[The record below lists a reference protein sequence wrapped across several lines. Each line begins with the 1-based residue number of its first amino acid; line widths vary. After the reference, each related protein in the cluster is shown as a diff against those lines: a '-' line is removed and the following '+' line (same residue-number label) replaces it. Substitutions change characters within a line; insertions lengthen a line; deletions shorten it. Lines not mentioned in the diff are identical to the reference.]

1 MSSNRRSFLKG
12 VAAGAVAVASG
23 VDLNAEQL
31 VDSAKAAEAYK
42 KKAKGSD
49 NSQSPLEMV
58 NILQGTASTF
68 LFSRGNTLPIAA
80 VPFGMAH
87 WALES
92 NGANA
97 PWFFHP
103 GERRLEGVRCTH
115 QLSPWLDDY
124 GYATFLPVDDT
135 AKPGMQ
141 ARGTSY
147 RQEEATLSPAELS
160 IPLLRYRSKLELAP
174 TLHGAAMRVTYDA
187 AKDGDPIPAG
197 RGAGLVIDMPGEEH
211 VEMALDG
218 ATGLLRASNNYNHGG
233 LPESFRSFYVVQF
246 VGFGANDLKLETYEA
261 RGRGGRVQHR
271 VGIVRF
277 PAKPGVAQEIR
288 IACSFISYEQAERN
302 LKREL
307 SGGYDVVKAA
317 ARKVW
322 SDHLDRARVEGGTL
336 DQRRTFYSCLYRA
349 LLFPRTFHEI
359 DGHGN
364 PVHYSAFNGKVEPG
378 VMYADHGYWDVYRA
392 WYPWMAVMFPEKLG
406 EILGAW
412 VNAYRE
418 GGWMPQF
425 PAPGYRACMTGSLI
439 DAVFADGI
447 VKDVPGFDVETA
459 YQGLKKHATQPG
471 DADKGYGRRGIEDYL
486 KLGYVAEDRIHQ
498 SGAETVDAA
507 FGDFCIAQI
516 AEKLGHTEDAAL
528 FRKRSENWRNIFDKR
543 TRFLRGKNSDGSWV
557 TFGNGAT
564 KDPFNPV
571 RWGSPYVEGAAW
583 QHRFDVPQNPTALF
597 QAMGGNAV
605 AAAELEKMI
614 TMPAIFDTGSY
625 GMEIH
630 EISEMAARH
639 FGQYAHN
646 NQPVHHILYLFALA
660 GKPERT
666 RYWVRRVMEDLY
678 SPDEFAGD
686 EDTGSMAAW
695 YLLSAA
701 GFYPVCPGKPEYV
714 LGAPFFDKMT
724 LKLGDGKDLV
734 ITRSGS
740 SGSVKLNGKTIDR
753 VVVSHKE
760 IVAGGTMEFA

>member
-1 MSSNRRSFLKG
+1 MRSNRRSFLKG
-12 VAAGAVAVASG
+12 VAASAVAVATVVEGEAQQLADG
-23 VDLNAEQL
+23 V
-31 VDSAKAAEAYK
+31 KAADAHENTPHQE
-42 KKAKGSD
+42 ST
-49 NSQSPLEMV
+49 SRTPLELV

-92 NGANA
+92 NGANS

-103 GERRLEGVRCTH
+103 GERRLEGIRCTH

-135 AKPGMQ
+135 AKPAMQ
-141 ARGTSY
+141 ARGSSY
-147 RQEEATLSPAELS
+147 RHEEATLSPAELS
-160 IPLLRYRSKLELAP
+160 IQLLRYRSQLELAP
-174 TLHGAAMRVTYDA
+174 TLHGAAMRVTYAA
-187 AKDGDPIPAG
+187 AKDSDPISAG

-211 VEMALDG
+211 VEMTLDET
-218 ATGLLRASNNYNHGG
+218 TGLLRASNTYNHGG
-233 LPESFRSFYVVQF
+233 LPDNFRSFYVVQF
-246 VGFGANDLKLETYEA
+246 AGLDAHDLKLETTETK
-261 RGRGGRVQHR
+261 GRGGRIPHR
-271 VGIVRF
+271 VGIVRY
-277 PAKPGVAQEIR
+277 PAKPGVAQEILV
-288 IACSFISYEQAERN
+288 ASSFISYEQAERN
-302 LKREL
+302 LRSEL
-307 SGGYDVVKAA
+307 GGGYDAVKAA
-317 ARKVW
+317 AKKVW
-322 SDHLDRARVEGGTL
+322 TEHLDRAQVEGGTL

-349 LLFPRTFHEI
+349 LLFPRTFHESDASGKPI
-359 DGHGN
+359 
-364 PVHYSAFNGKVEPG
+364 HYSAFNGKVEPG
-378 VMYADHGYWDVYRA
+378 LMYADHGYWDVYRA

-439 DAVFADGI
+439 DAVFADG
-447 VKDVPGFDVETA
+447 VMKDVPGFDVEMA

-471 DADKGYGRRGIEDYL
+471 DAEKGYGRRGIANYL
-486 KLGYVAEDRIHQ
+486 KLGYVPEDHIHQ
-498 SGAETVDAA
+498 SAAETVDAA

-516 AEKLGHTEDAAL
+516 AEKLGHKEDAAL
-528 FRKRSENWRNIFDKR
+528 FRKRSENWRNIFDKQ
-543 TRFLRGKNSDGSWV
+543 TLFLRGKNSDGSWV

-583 QHRFDVPQNPTALF
+583 QHRFDVPQQPEALF
-597 QAMGGNAV
+597 QAMGGSAV
-605 AAAELEKMI
+605 ASSELEKMI
-614 TMPAIFDTGSY
+614 TMPAIFDSGSY

-714 LGAPFFDKMT
+714 LGAPFFDRMT
-724 LKLGDGKDLV
+724 LIVGGGKKLV
-734 ITRSGS
+734 ITRKGS
-740 SGSVKLNGKTIDR
+740 SASVKLNGKPVQG
-753 VVVSHKE
+753 VVVSHKA
-760 IVAGGTMEFA
+760 IVTGGTMEFA

>member
-1 MSSNRRSFLKG
+1 LGSNRRSFLKS
-12 VAAGAVAVASG
+12 VAAGAVAAATGVEAQQLPDGVKASEAHG
-23 VDLNAEQL
+23 
-31 VDSAKAAEAYK
+31 KAARKPGAAE
-42 KKAKGSD
+42 
-49 NSQSPLEMV
+49 SPLELV
-58 NILQGTASTF
+58 NILQGTGSTF

-80 VPFGMAH
+80 VPFGTAH
-87 WALES
+87 WTLES
-92 NGANA
+92 NGGNS

-103 GERRLEGVRCTH
+103 GDRRIEGIRCTH
-115 QLSPWLDDY
+115 QLSPWLNDY
-124 GYATFLPVDDT
+124 GYATFLPVDGT

-141 ARGTSY
+141 QRGSSY
-147 RQEEATLSPAELS
+147 RPEEALLSPAELG
-160 IPLLRYRSKLELAP
+160 IDLLRYRSRLELAP
-174 TLHGAAMRVTYDA
+174 TMRGAAMRVTYT
-187 AKDGDPIPAG
+187 AKPDGDTVAAG
-197 RGAGLVIDMPGEEH
+197 KGAALAIDMPGADH
-211 VEMALDG
+211 AEMTLDP
-218 ATGLLRASNNYNHGG
+218 ATGLVRCSNNYGHGG
-233 LPESFRSFYVVQF
+233 LPENFRSFYVVQF
-246 VGFGANDLKLETYEA
+246 VGLSAADLKLETTVVSDA
-261 RGRGGRVQHR
+261 RKGTAATHR
-271 VGIVRF
+271 VAMVRYA
-277 PAKPGVAQEIR
+277 AKPGAAQEIR
-288 IACSFISYEQAERN
+288 IATSFLSYEQAERN
-302 LKREL
+302 LKTEL
-307 SGGYDVVKAA
+307 AGGYDVVKAA

-322 SDHLDRARVEGGTL
+322 SEHLDRAKIEGGTL
-336 DQRRTFYSCLYRA
+336 DQRRTFYSCMYRA
-349 LLFPRTFHEI
+349 LLFPRTWHEM
-359 DGHGN
+359 DANGK

-406 EILGAW
+406 EILQSW
-412 VNAYRE
+412 VNAFRE

-439 DAVFADGI
+439 DAVFADGV
-447 VKDVPGFDVETA
+447 VKDVPGFDVEMA
-459 YQGLKKHATQPG
+459 FQGLKKHATEPG

-486 KLGYVAEDRIHQ
+486 KLGYVAEDHIHQ

-516 AEKLGHTEDAAL
+516 AAKLGHKEDAAA
-528 FRKRSENWRNIFDKR
+528 FYKRSENWRRIFDPETK
-543 TRFLRGKNSDGSWV
+543 FLRGKNADGSWV
-557 TFGNGAT
+557 TFA
-564 KDPFNPV
+564 DEPFNPV

-583 QHRFDVPQNPTALF
+583 QHRFDVPHQPDELF
-597 QAMGGNAV
+597 KAMGGSAF

-614 TMPAIFDTGSY
+614 AMAPSFDTGAY

-714 LGAPFFDKMT
+714 LGAPFFDRMT
-724 LKLGDGKDLV
+724 LTLSGGRKLV
-734 ITRSGS
+734 ITGKGS
-740 SGSVKLNGKTIDR
+740 SGQLKVNGKTHAG
-753 VVVSHKE
+753 VVISHKDV
-760 IVAGGTMEFA
+760 VAGGTLEFV